1 MLLLGTKALRHS
13 VIDFWRTDT
22 KAHMLWNPE
31 TLRPSINSRPG
42 IWPASFS
49 KEAACHSAWYP
60 SVASE
65 NPGTEKCFTLL
76 TT

>member
-1 MLLLGTKALRHS
+1 MKALRHS

-22 KAHMLWNPE
+22 KARTLWNLE
-31 TLRPSINSRPG
+31 TLRLSINSRHG

-49 KEAACHSAWYP
+49 KEAACQLARYP

-65 NPGTEKCFTLL
+65 NSGTEKCFTL
-76 TT
+76 